1 MARRDERECAW
12 CARDLR
18 GDDGRI
24 GKDWKVYCSVNCAE
38 AGEEMMDE
46 EARRRCPAQQ
56 PPSAARVDG
65 FL

>member
-18 GDDGRI
+18 DDSVI
-24 GKDWKVYCSVNCAE
+24 GKDWKVYCSASCAE

-46 EARRRCPAQQ
+46 EARRRCPAPQ
-56 PPSAARVDG
+56 PPPAARADG
-65 FL
+65 LL